1 MIVLIL
7 LSQANLGIQA
17 AFERYEDYQ
26 HGRGE
31 VFMGKLDV
39 TLTGLRQHPE
49 IAPVYARPYRRML
62 VREFP
67 YGGFYE
73 AQPSRIVIAA
83 IMDLRQAPQ
92 AIRRRL
98 GQSGD

>member
-31 VFMGKLDV
+31 VFMG
-39 TLTGLRQHPE
+39 
-49 IAPVYARPYRRML
+49 
-62 VREFP
+62 
-67 YGGFYE
+67 
-73 AQPSRIVIAA
+73 
-83 IMDLRQAPQ
+83 
-92 AIRRRL
+92 
-98 GQSGD
+98 